1 MCVCVW
7 FFFSETH
14 LFLDKFFRKTV
25 EVNTGQTNI
34 ILIFFL
40 VFLFCF
46 PHRCCYSQRLK
57 TAITSGY
64 LITELARKGLPR
76 SLIIQGNGSEVFANL
91 STELDTDIIIVRIAT
106 DILWDRYRG
115 QLQLNEFHL
124 DRQFLFISSNG
135 YK

>member
-1 MCVCVW
+1 MLLLA
-7 FFFSETH
+7 SEEELQH
-14 LFLDKFFRKTV
+14 
-25 EVNTGQTNI
+25 
-34 ILIFFL
+34 
-40 VFLFCF
+40 
-46 PHRCCYSQRLK
+46 LK